1 MIDIH
6 YANLTDFDDCLY
18 RQSELIEG
26 DYAYKQCPVF
36 NHRSSRTFVS
46 LSPVDFYCKLDREKK
61 EIQSSDYDMLVL
73 TDSELES
80 PKPIIQ
86 LKFPMFLFWSN
97 QKNIWFEFNDH
108 PMTSYSNNFIAISGW
123 FNISNWTRN
132 MSFAIT
138 LVDENKPVVIK
149 KGDPLFRFT
158 FHSQDLNSD
167 ITLHKEVDND
177 IIHEKMVSIK
187 SGRENRSW
195 IGKLFSKDE
204 TSKCP
209 FSFLYK

>member
-26 DYAYKQCPVF
+26 DYAYKHCPVF
-36 NHRSSRTFVS
+36 NHKSSRPFVC
-46 LSPVDFYCKLDREKK
+46 LSPIDFYCEINTKEKSVY
-61 EIQSSDYDMLVL
+61 SSHYNMLVL
-73 TDSELES
+73 TDLELES

-138 LVDENKPVVIK
+138 LVDENKPVIIK

-177 IIHEKMVSIK
+177 IIHEKLVSIK